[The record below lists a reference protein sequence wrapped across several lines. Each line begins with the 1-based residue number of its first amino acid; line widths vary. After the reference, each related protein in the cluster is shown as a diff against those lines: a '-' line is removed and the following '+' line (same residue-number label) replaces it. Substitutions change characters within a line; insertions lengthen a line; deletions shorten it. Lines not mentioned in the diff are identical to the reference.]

1 MKPVITEPS
10 EGIMSF
16 YLAVDNDGYDNVHS
30 DYIFRKGD
38 IIINEKKNLYHF
50 YNYRSY

>member
-10 EGIMSF
+10 EGIVSL
-16 YLAVDNDGYDNVHS
+16 YVAVDNDGYDNVNS

-38 IIINEKKNLYHF
+38 IITNEKKNLYHI
-50 YNYRSY
+50 YY